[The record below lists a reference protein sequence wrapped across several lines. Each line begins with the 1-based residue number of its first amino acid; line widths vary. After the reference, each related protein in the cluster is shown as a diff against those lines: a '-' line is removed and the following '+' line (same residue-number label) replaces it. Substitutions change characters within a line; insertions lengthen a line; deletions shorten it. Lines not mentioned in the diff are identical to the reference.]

1 MKILVTRQPANK
13 QGTDVVDPLLVTE
26 PAGVARGTREID
38 YHGSNRSQ
46 ERGNCPQLPYMPTG
60 ATISVTEQ
68 DGAYRGK
75 LTGYALTVDIGENG
89 RDFSVTTAISIERKM
104 RQ

>member
-13 QGTDVVDPLLVTE
+13 QGPDVVDPLLVTE
-26 PAGVARGTREID
+26 QAGIARGTREID
-38 YHGSNRSQ
+38 YYSSNRSI
-46 ERGNCPQLPYMPTG
+46 ERGNCPLLPFMPTG
-60 ATISVTEQ
+60 STINVTEQ

-75 LTGYALTVDIGENG
+75 LTGYALTIDIGEDG
-89 RDFSVTTAISIERKM
+89 RDFSATTAISIEREM

>member
-13 QGTDVVDPLLVTE
+13 QGIDVVDPLLVTE

-60 ATISVTEQ
+60 SLINVTEA
-68 DGAYRGK
+68 GGSYRGK
-75 LTGYALTVDIGENG
+75 LQSYALTVDIGEDG
-89 RDFSVTTAISIERKM
+89 RDFSVTTAISIEMEM
-104 RQ
+104 R